1 MKRGVESCLPTRE
14 ILTSHHRPPLR
25 FMNWP
30 GESVE
35 TPMISFG
42 KDTSQKSTIH
52 QSKDHLI
59 FDFMIRWAIIGHANL
74 FLMKKIEDDR

>member
-25 FMNWP
+25 FMNWL

-42 KDTSQKSTIH
+42 KDTSQKSTMH
-52 QSKDHLI
+52 QSKGHLI
-59 FDFMIRWAIIGHANL
+59 FYDQVGNHWACQPISNE
-74 FLMKKIEDDR
+74 KN